1 MDTIRDLRKALAK
14 ARTELKRAEKA
25 FSTCLITSDHAGCAA
40 EQEAKTAAERR
51 VHALEHRLAEAER
64 VAQRQAMQE

>member
-1 MDTIRDLRKALAK
+1 MDSIRDLRKALEK

-40 EQEAKTAAERR
+40 DQDAKTAAERR
-51 VHALEHRLAEAER
+51 VHALEHRLVEAER
-64 VAQRQAMQE
+64 RESRAA